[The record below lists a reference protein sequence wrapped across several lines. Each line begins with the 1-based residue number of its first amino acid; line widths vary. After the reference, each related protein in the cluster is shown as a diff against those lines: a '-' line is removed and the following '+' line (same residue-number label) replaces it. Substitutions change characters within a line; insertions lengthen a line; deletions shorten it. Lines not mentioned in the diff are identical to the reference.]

1 MNTQTTNPTCVLC
14 GKTCECP
21 YGNNPAPLR
30 PEKLVIQRQIK
41 QGDKNWIFI
50 KPESDDNGRCCNV
63 CNAEKVIPARIR
75 LSCGTPNKQE
85 FLKECKK
92 LAREQICE
100 VAREMSFETLGY
112 ADPYDLKRRVLN
124 TPDADPFTR
133 HLKELIVRGFKVMEK
148 EADDNLELVMEYVQS
163 RFERH
168 LAIRVRT
175 SPEDVC
181 LTIHPLIV
189 LLLNENYKGIL
200 KDLKEF
206 EDEFF
211 THAEKIRKVAE
222 EQVSQ
227 VVLETEPQINKT
239 ELRRE
244 TEKERTK
251 NANKKKEIQKQQKKE
266 QEKQLAIA
274 NARRLQH
281 QQQRAR
287 EIAKKKKQATLN
299 ALQKIA
305 V

>member
-1 MNTQTTNPTCVLC
+1 MNAQTTNPTCCLC

-21 YGNNPAPLR
+21 YGNNPAPLQT
-30 PEKLVIQRQIK
+30 EELVVEREITT
-41 QGDKNWIFI
+41 GNKNWIFI
-50 KPESDDNGRCCNV
+50 KPKINENERCCNV
-63 CNAEKVIPARIR
+63 CNAEKVIPARI
-75 LSCGTPNKQE
+75 LQSCGAPSKQE
-85 FLKECKK
+85 FLKECKEITK
-92 LAREQICE
+92 EKICE
-100 VAREMSFETLGY
+100 VAREMSFEILGY
-112 ADPYDLKRRVLN
+112 ADPYDLKRRVLT
-124 TPDADPFTR
+124 TPDPDPFSK
-133 HLKELIVRGFKVMEK
+133 HLKEVVVLGFKAIEK
-148 EADDNLELVMEYVQS
+148 EIDDTLNLVMGYVQS

-181 LTIHPLIV
+181 RTTTLLIRT
-189 LLLNENYKGIL
+189 LLNQEYPELL
-200 KDLKEF
+200 KCLKKF
-206 EDEFF
+206 EGEFF

-251 NANKKKEIQKQQKKE
+251 NANRKREQEKQQKKE
-266 QEKQLAIA
+266 QERQLAIA
-274 NARRLQH
+274 NARRLQQ
-281 QQQRAR
+281 QQQRAK